1 VAEAV
6 GGACQWV
13 LGGRWMMGGSG
24 SGSGKASTSTCQQLI
39 PGIVVPAL
47 GR

>member
-13 LGGRWMMGGSG
+13 LGGRWMMGGNG
-24 SGSGKASTSTCQQLI
+24 SGSGAEAKRQHQHANS
-39 PGIVVPAL
+39 
-47 GR
+47 